1 MSKHLRA
8 RILAALL
15 FGIVAA
21 NFASCQQNDLP
32 DGLYARIHTKKG
44 IILAK
49 LDFEKAPLTVGNFVG
64 LAEGSLDAT
73 KGKHFYDGLSF
84 HRVVADFV
92 IQGGD
97 PAGNGTGGPGYQFP
111 DELSADLK
119 HDGAGV
125 LSMANSGPDSN
136 GSQFFITLK
145 EAPWLDGHHSVF
157 GRVVEGL
164 DVVATIAQDD
174 KMDKIEIIRQ
184 GNAAR
189 NFKSDQ
195 EAWNRRVADIQE
207 AQKAKGAA
215 QRESDIAAFM
225 ARWPGLQVD
234 SDGIYQKTVKPG
246 TGEMVLKGQ
255 KVSVLYKGM
264 FIDGKTFDQSALH
277 GGPFSFRAG
286 LGEVIEGWDKVVTT
300 MRKGE
305 KRITAFPPELAY
317 GISGAGGVIP
327 PNAFLVFEIEV
338 VSVAK

>member
-305 KRITAFPPELAY
+305 KRIAAFPPELAY

>member
-1 MSKHLRA
+1 MYSHSRSRFLT
-8 RILAALL
+8 ALC
-15 FGIVAA
+15 FGIIAA

-32 DGLYARIHTKKG
+32 DGLYAKFYTGKG

-49 LDFEKAPLTVGNFVG
+49 LDMEKSPLTVGNFVG
-64 LAEGSLDAT
+64 LAEGSLDAA
-73 KGKHFYDGLSF
+73 KGKRFYDGLTF

-111 DELSADLK
+111 DEFSPDLK
-119 HDGAGV
+119 HESAGI

-145 EAPWLDGHHSVF
+145 ETPWLDGKHSIF

-164 DVVATIAQDD
+164 DVVKAIAQGD
-174 KMDKIEIIRQ
+174 KMDKVEIIRQ

-195 EAWNRRVADIQE
+195 EAWNSRVAGIQE
-207 AQKAKGAA
+207 AQKSGSAAK
-215 QRESDIAAFM
+215 REKDIADFM
-225 ARWPGLQVD
+225 ARWPGLQID
-234 SDGIYQKTVKPG
+234 TDGIYQKTIKPG
-246 TGEMVLKGQ
+246 RGEIVLKGQ
-255 KVSVLYKGM
+255 TVSVLYKGM
-264 FIDGKTFDQSALH
+264 LIDGKTFDQSALH
-277 GGPFSFRAG
+277 GGPFKFRAG
-286 LGEVIEGWDKVVTT
+286 LGEVIEGWDRVVTT

-305 KRITAFPPELAY
+305 KRIAVFPPELAY
-317 GISGAGGVIP
+317 GSSGAGGIIP

-338 VSVAK
+338 LSVSN